1 MPAEE
6 NAPAP
11 LRFCGI
17 DTGESCAVAV
27 RELFPPRGE
36 DARGLVRWLYY
47 EAPPIEE
54 LPGRCERI
62 FDALGV
68 EGMVIDGGPHTEAAR
83 RVYDLIEG
91 GGFIWR
97 HTEGEMSVKRVPFLG
112 VERRHVRMNREELLN
127 RLTGEFRED
136 AVRWP
141 TPRDEKEEALLNG
154 VEVQLMNLRK
164 KRVRRARGEE
174 IDVYERGENHFGFA
188 CAKLAEELAVSE
200 GILAPPAGGTVPPPE
215 DTGYRR
221 LSRGR

>member
-6 NAPAP
+6 TAPAP
-11 LRFCGI
+11 VRFCGI

-27 RELFPPRGE
+27 RERAGE
-36 DARGLVRWLYY
+36 VVRWLYF

-97 HTEGEMSVKRVPFLG
+97 HTGGEMSVKRVPFLG
-112 VERRHVRMNREELLN
+112 VERRGVRMNREELLN
-127 RLTGEFRED
+127 RLVEEFRED

-141 TPRDEKEEALLNG
+141 TPRDEKEEALLTG
-154 VEVQLMNLRK
+154 VETQLMNLRK
-164 KRVRRARGEE
+164 KRVRRAGGEE

-188 CAKLAEELAVSE
+188 CAYAKLAEELAVSE
-200 GILAPPAGGTVPPPE
+200 GILAPPAGGTVPPSA
-215 DTGYRR
+215 DIGYRR